1 MYILKILI
9 FLQLLFLIISDQ
21 NINPSPRTGSQEL
34 LVTHY
39 DCEENEQKTLHKYAI
54 NQVSQCETEPQA
66 IETTNVIATLYSKAR
81 ATTVIG
87 YKFTATFSEKKVH
100 CSQVSN
106 GNKNRLD
113 HESFYQSNIERL
125 LHLNPDDCKNELLRL
140 NITRNKNTDRK
151 IVYFQVFTDSV
162 HQAELERY
170 QGHIKLNEKYPY
182 NGAHGRLTY
191 DIHDKHWIPHI
202 GINNPSN
209 CKADTKNRGYQEIM
223 FFDWKMQ
230 LEKIQLTRDLSD
242 NTMIYQGI
250 RLPCKND
257 QGYCDPTT
265 RTQATIVWFPED
277 TCTTFQVAKI
287 HARMIKFHEKY
298 FIQSIPYEQVN
309 PSRKQSTDFRNIHN
323 IENKLTRFQIYQET
337 ELACKYR
344 NPLHKTQYSEI
355 LVEYEKGFDMTTGK
369 IKIDPYATGHPLN
382 EGTSYIPVNFQK
394 SNGQPGG
401 HLKPHDTR
409 STRSQELSLMNN
421 SYFGNIY

>member
-1 MYILKILI
+1 MRRK
-9 FLQLLFLIISDQ
+9 
-21 NINPSPRTGSQEL
+21 RT
-34 LVTHY
+34 
-39 DCEENEQKTLHKYAI
+39 KTLHKYAI

-81 ATTVIG
+81 ATTVAG

-106 GNKNRLD
+106 GKKNRLD

-125 LHLNPDDCKNELLRL
+125 LHLSHDDCKNELLRL
-140 NITRNKNTDRK
+140 NITRNKNTNRK
-151 IVYFQVFTDSV
+151 IVNFHVFADSV

-170 QGHIKLNEKYPY
+170 QGHIKLDEKNPY

-191 DIHDKHWIPHI
+191 DIHDKHWISHI
-202 GINNPSN
+202 GINHPSN
-209 CKADTKNRGYQEIM
+209 CKADTKNKGYQQIM
-223 FFDWKMQ
+223 FFDWKIQ

-298 FIQSIPYEQVN
+298 FIESIPYKQVN

-323 IENKLTRFQIYQET
+323 LENKLTRFQIYQET
-337 ELACKYR
+337 EIACKYR
-344 NPLHKTQYSEI
+344 NPLYKTQYSEI

-369 IKIDPYATGHPLN
+369 IKFDPYAPGHPLN
-382 EGTSYIPVNFQK
+382 EGTSYIPVIFQK
-394 SNGQPGG
+394 STSQPGG
-401 HLKPHDTR
+401 KLKPYDSR
-409 STRSQELSLMNN
+409 STRFKN
-421 SYFGNIY
+421 YH